1 MACPHLLLSPTSPLI
16 AVPLVASDD
25 AAALRQAVAI
35 RAHDPAPD
43 LVELRADYLAG
54 YGAEQTR
61 RLLGELTGI
70 LGDIPILY
78 THRGAAESGAGD
90 WDAAERRAC
99 MEAAVA
105 SGQIAWMDVEL
116 ATEAATRM
124 EIIAAA
130 RQHGVQAI
138 ISAHDFSGTPDAA
151 TLDALFAALV
161 AAGSDAAKLAV
172 TAQTP
177 DDVLRLLAATARA
190 AATTT
195 TPLISMAMG
204 QMGMITRLAG
214 PLYGSSLTFATI
226 GPASAPGQLPLSL
239 VRYFWRHAGIRA

>member
-43 LVELRADYLAG
+43 LVELRAD
-54 YGAEQTR
+54 
-61 RLLGELTGI
+61 
-70 LGDIPILY
+70 

-239 VRYFWRHAGIRA
+239 VRDFWRHAGIRA